1 LFRIFLFLTYLAVV
15 SASLADPSPF
25 GLELGKT
32 TVSEAQAQY
41 EMTAS
46 GINKYS
52 GGPMFDV
59 PTGQIEFDDLL
70 DLTVIFDANDRL
82 VGVMTTLP
90 KGRFGTLHQT
100 LAGKYRLVSENIPFV
115 GNSSA
120 KYIDG
125 ETEITLSAPH
135 LSFELTMNYL
145 RKELVDA
152 FAEQSAAEAREK
164 RRAEESQL

>member
-1 LFRIFLFLTYLAVV
+1 VA

-59 PTGQIEFDDLL
+59 PTNQIEFDGLL
-70 DLTVIFDANDRL
+70 GLTVIFDANDRL
-82 VGVMTTLP
+82 VGVLATLP
-90 KGRFGTLHQT
+90 KGRFRSLHQT
-100 LAGKYRLVSENIPFV
+100 LSGKYRLISETIPFV
-115 GNSSA
+115 GDSTA

-125 ETEITLSAPH
+125 ETEIMLDAPH
-135 LSFELTMNYL
+135 LSFELTMNYI
-145 RKELVDA
+145 RKELA
-152 FAEQSAAEAREK
+152 ESFAEQSSAEAQEK
-164 RRAEESQL
+164 RRAEDSQL